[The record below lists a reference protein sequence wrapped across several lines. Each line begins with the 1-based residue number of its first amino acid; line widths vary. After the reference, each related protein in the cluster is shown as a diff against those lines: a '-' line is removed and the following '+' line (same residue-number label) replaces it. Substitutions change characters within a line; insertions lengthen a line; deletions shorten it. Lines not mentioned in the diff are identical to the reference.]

1 MIKSIRS
8 EFKLNTKSIKVFNK
22 GDIIDYEDTFYE
34 VLSILNFD
42 IEHKDETI
50 VLIVDYICQDL
61 KKFSQ
66 DRTKAA
72 DPIATFLH
80 PFEIS
85 IPINKKDAHRQF
97 KLGRGF
103 HHRNGYYQIIR
114 YKYIEFNA
122 EQNVLIVVFESLPIQ
137 SIPGQEV
144 RKKFREIQ
152 LNKIKTYQ
160 KNIKNIN

>member
-8 EFKLNTKSIKVFNK
+8 EFKLNTKSIKVFNR

-103 HHRNGYYQIIR
+103 HHRNAYYQVIR
-114 YKYIEFNA
+114 YKNIDLDVNV
-122 EQNVLIVVFESLPIQ
+122 NVLEVVFEALPI
-137 SIPGQEV
+137 SPIPGQEV
-144 RKKFREIQ
+144 RKKFRKIQ
-152 LNKIKTYQ
+152 SNKIKTYPGG
-160 KNIKNIN
+160 IF